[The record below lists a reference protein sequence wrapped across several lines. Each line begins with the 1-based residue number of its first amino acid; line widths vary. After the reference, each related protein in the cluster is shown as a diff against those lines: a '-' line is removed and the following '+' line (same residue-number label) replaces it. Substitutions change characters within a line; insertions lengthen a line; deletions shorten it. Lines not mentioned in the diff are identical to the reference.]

1 MVLSRSLGWLGL
13 AGALFAAPAGA
24 QAVASPTSVQVK
36 QEQAPFVLVL
46 DGLTAA
52 NAAAV
57 QAELA
62 KVPTVAKATVDAAS
76 GKASLATGEG
86 IQLDTDAAKAA
97 AVKAGVIVKSVELPA
112 WSTETVWVVMAKG
125 GS

>member
-1 MVLSRSLGWLGL
+1 MVDSRSLGWLGL
-13 AGALFAAPAGA
+13 AAVLYAAPAGA
-24 QAVASPTSVQVK
+24 QAVATPISQVK

-46 DGLTAA
+46 EGLTAA
-52 NAAAV
+52 NQAAV

-76 GKASLATGEG
+76 GKASLATGDG

-97 AVKAGVIVKSVELPA
+97 ATKAGVTVKNVELPA

>member
-1 MVLSRSLGWLGL
+1 MVVSRSLGSLGL
-13 AGALFAAPAGA
+13 VAVLFAAPAGA
-24 QAVASPTSVQVK
+24 QTAATPTTPLK

-46 DGLTAA
+46 EGLTSA
-52 NAAAV
+52 NQASV

-62 KVPTVAKATVDAAS
+62 KVPTVAKATVDASS
-76 GKASLATGEG
+76 GKVSLATGEG

-97 AVKAGVIVKSVELPA
+97 AVKAGLTVKNVELPA
-112 WSTETVWVVMAKG
+112 WSTETVWVVTAKG

>member
-1 MVLSRSLGWLGL
+1 MVDSRSLGWLGL
-13 AGALFAAPAGA
+13 AAVLYAAPAGA
-24 QAVASPTSVQVK
+24 QAVATPTSQAK

-46 DGLTAA
+46 EGLTAA
-52 NAAAV
+52 NQAAV
-57 QAELA
+57 QAELS

-97 AVKAGVIVKSVELPA
+97 ATKAGVTVKNVELPA

>member
-1 MVLSRSLGWLGL
+1 MLARSLGSLSL
-13 AGALFAAPAGA
+13 AAALFAASAGA
-24 QAVASPTSVQVK
+24 QAAATPTPQAA

-46 DGLTAA
+46 EGLTAA
-52 NAAAV
+52 NQAAV

-62 KVPTVAKATVDAAS
+62 KVPTVATVTVDAAT
-76 GKASLATGEG
+76 GKASLATGQG

-97 AVKAGVIVKSVELPA
+97 AVKAGVSVKSVELPA
-112 WSTETVWVVMAKG
+112 WSSETVWLVTAKG

>member
-1 MVLSRSLGWLGL
+1 MIIASILGL
-13 AGALFAAPAGA
+13 LSLAGLQAPAAAP
-24 QAVASPTSVQVK
+24 
-36 QEQAPFVLVL
+36 EQAPFVLVL

-62 KVPTVAKATVDAAS
+62 KVPTVAKVTVDAAS
-76 GKASLATGEG
+76 GKVALATGDG

-97 AVKAGVIVKSVELPA
+97 AAQAGVTVKNVELPA
-112 WSTETVWVVMAKG
+112 WSTETVWVVTAKG
-125 GS
+125 GA